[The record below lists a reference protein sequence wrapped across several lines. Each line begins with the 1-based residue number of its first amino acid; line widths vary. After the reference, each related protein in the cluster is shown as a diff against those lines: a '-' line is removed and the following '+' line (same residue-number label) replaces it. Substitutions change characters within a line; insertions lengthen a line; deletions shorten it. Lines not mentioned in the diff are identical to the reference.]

1 MVLLKIFAIWIV
13 AGIALGI
20 YTIKELEKQD
30 NRKK

>member
-20 YTIKELEKQD
+20 YTMKKLEKED